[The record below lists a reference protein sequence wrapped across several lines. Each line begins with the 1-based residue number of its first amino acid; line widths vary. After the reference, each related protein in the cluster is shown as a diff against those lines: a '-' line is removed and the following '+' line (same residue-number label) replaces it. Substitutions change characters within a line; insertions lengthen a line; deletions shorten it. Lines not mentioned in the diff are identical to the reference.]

1 MGMCHIHAFY
11 TEKPGMAYYS
21 CTGRSCI
28 LFLDSFIVASGF
40 LFRVWVLF
48 YCSVFTSFC
57 FRQISYHAEAVQDQ
71 NSFQLVDTLCTSE
84 TKTVQKI
91 LNFAN
96 SWRWDKH
103 FKSLHWLCNWSLD
116 VVGLLAS
123 QSPFLSSPI
132 CSAVPSFSPEPW
144 NLFRNVGASSDAKS
158 QLIWNMSELLLHQ
171 SLVLALPFIHLSA

>member
-1 MGMCHIHAFY
+1 MRMCHIHAFY

-48 YCSVFTSFC
+48 CCSIFTSFC

-71 NSFQLVDTLCTSE
+71 NSFQLLDTLCTSE

-96 SWRWDKH
+96 NWQWDKH
-103 FKSLHWLCNWSLD
+103 FKSVRWLCNWSLD
-116 VVGLLAS
+116 VVPRAPFCFPQSVLLFPASAPSPETCLGTWGLL
-123 QSPFLSSPI
+123 
-132 CSAVPSFSPEPW
+132 VMPSL
-144 NLFRNVGASSDAKS
+144 N
-158 QLIWNMSELLLHQ
+158 
-171 SLVLALPFIHLSA
+171 